1 MRAVPFCTSSDP
13 RLTTTQPLLEAVSNQ
28 ELLGRAIIEVWSVDS
43 RATVIGLADAPTT
56 IQKCAV
62 AALVAQPIRLNT
74 RIPWHSYPATQDI
87 AGQSNLRDNHS
98 PTHSSIQCCYNC
110 NTVVRIH
117 CSVHR
122 GCSIDRRGCLGHKIF
137 LLLQSGDP
145 GLNILGGQEC
155 RLGRF
160 YRTYVSQLI
169 IYNDCCRR

>member
-87 AGQSNLRDNHS
+87 AGQSFLGCVVVEVW
-98 PTHSSIQCCYNC
+98 SSQ
-110 NTVVRIH
+110 
-117 CSVHR
+117 SVIGSTLTSVDVLSRAVQKLARSH
-122 GCSIDRRGCLGHKIF
+122 
-137 LLLQSGDP
+137 
-145 GLNILGGQEC
+145 
-155 RLGRF
+155 
-160 YRTYVSQLI
+160 Y
-169 IYNDCCRR
+169 